1 MLDPF
6 SSVFTSFLGFALLR
20 QKCLCPRFREYS
32 WNFPLRFQALEDEFA
47 YQLEEQ
53 ERHYGHYLTAALGD
67 VDGAA
72 SVASGAAAAAAS
84 AGGSRR

>member
-1 MLDPF
+1 MCSDKKKFYIF
-6 SSVFTSFLGFALLR
+6 SHV
-20 QKCLCPRFREYS
+20 
-32 WNFPLRFQALEDEFA
+32 PLRFQALEDEFA

-72 SVASGAAAAAAS
+72 SVASGAAAS

>member
-1 MLDPF
+1 MPLL
-6 SSVFTSFLGFALLR
+6 SS
-20 QKCLCPRFREYS
+20 
-32 WNFPLRFQALEDEFA
+32 FQALEDEFA

-67 VDGAA
+67 AVDGAA
-72 SVASGAAAAAAS
+72 SVASAIAS

>member
-1 MLDPF
+1 MTF
-6 SSVFTSFLGFALLR
+6 CVLR
-20 QKCLCPRFREYS
+20 PKSDC
-32 WNFPLRFQALEDEFA
+32 NFYNVPLRFQALEDEFA

-72 SVASGAAAAAAS
+72 SVASASAVAAS
-84 AGGSRR
+84 VGGSRR

>member
-1 MLDPF
+1 MLLL
-6 SSVFTSFLGFALLR
+6 SS
-20 QKCLCPRFREYS
+20 
-32 WNFPLRFQALEDEFA
+32 FQALEDEFA

-72 SVASGAAAAAAS
+72 SVASGAAAAS

>member
-1 MLDPF
+1 MPSKKIYCNFHNVPF
-6 SSVFTSFLGFALLR
+6 
-20 QKCLCPRFREYS
+20 
-32 WNFPLRFQALEDEFA
+32 RFQALEDEFA

-72 SVASGAAAAAAS
+72 SVASGAAAAAS

>member
-1 MLDPF
+1 MTF
-6 SSVFTSFLGFALLR
+6 CVLR
-20 QKCLCPRFREYS
+20 QKSDC
-32 WNFPLRFQALEDEFA
+32 NFYNVPLRFQALEDEFA

-72 SVASGAAAAAAS
+72 SVASGAAAAS

>member
-1 MLDPF
+1 MPPL
-6 SSVFTSFLGFALLR
+6 SS
-20 QKCLCPRFREYS
+20 
-32 WNFPLRFQALEDEFA
+32 FQALEDEFA

-72 SVASGAAAAAAS
+72 SVASGAAAAS